1 MRQHANFG
9 GGVSCLA
16 VLTQV
21 TLRRRIAGFMIFLS
35 VIYLALVVR
44 LGYIQFAQGDE
55 LQEKALDQWT
65 RDIRVEPKRGIIYD
79 RNGRELAVSVS
90 VPTLVAI
97 PAEMKDPETT
107 AEKIA
112 GILGMDKQQ
121 IVDLL
126 RVRRAQVYVKR
137 KIEAEQANAIR
148 ELDLDGLYFTEE
160 SKRYYP
166 KQNLASQ
173 LLGFSGI
180 DSQGLEG
187 LELYYDKLLRGQPGR
202 IVTEKD
208 AGGRELPQGS
218 ETYLP
223 PENGLHLYL
232 TVDEVIQRII
242 ERELETAL
250 VENNAKSASAIVV
263 NPHTGEILA
272 MATKPD
278 YDPNHYADFAR
289 ELWRNKVITDAF
301 EPGSTFKIVTASAAL
316 EEGKVTESS
325 PFFDPG
331 YVKVATATIHCWK
344 HGGHGSETFLEA
356 VKASCNPVFVAL
368 GQRLGRDTLF
378 NYLKTFGFGQKSG
391 IDIAGDATGILFA
404 LDKVGPVELATT
416 AFGQGPAVTPIQQ
429 IMAVSVIANGGE
441 LVRPFVAKE
450 FRDEEGAVVQSNE
463 PEVKRRVIS
472 EETAKRMR
480 DILAYVIN
488 TDPPSKAAS
497 SEYMI
502 AAKTGTAQKIR
513 QGGVGYEEGR
523 YVASTIGFAPAN
535 DPAIALYVYVDEPR
549 GPNGYYG
556 GQVAAPVFG
565 RIAESVLRYL
575 DVPRSGAAPEPKHV
589 ELPELRGL
597 TVGEAQQKLVAQR
610 LSWSFSGQGERVV
623 EQFPLAKAQVPE
635 GQLVQLTLG
644 DEEPQTTLIELPE
657 LIGKSAADA
666 QEVVRRLGL
675 SASISGTGVVYEQS
689 PRPGTRVGLGEIVTI
704 RCRPS
709 TP

>member
-1 MRQHANFG
+1 M
-9 GGVSCLA
+9 SWLA

-35 VIYLALVVR
+35 VLYLALMVR
-44 LGYIQFAQGDE
+44 LAYIQFVQGDE

-97 PAEMKDPETT
+97 PAEVKDPTGT
-107 AEKIA
+107 AAKIA
-112 GILGMDKQQ
+112 GILGMEKQK
-121 IVDLL
+121 VAELL
-126 RVRRAQVYVKR
+126 STRRAQVYVKR

-160 SKRYYP
+160 SRRFYP

-187 LELYYDKLLRGQPGR
+187 LELYYDELLRGKPGR
-202 IVTEKD
+202 IVAEKD
-208 AGGRELPQGS
+208 AGGRELPQGA

-223 PENGLHLYL
+223 PEDGLNLYL
-232 TVDEVIQRII
+232 TIDEVIQRII

-250 VENNAKSASAIVV
+250 VENVAKSASALVV

-278 YDPNHYADFAR
+278 YDPNHYADFPR

-301 EPGSTFKIVTASAAL
+301 EPGSTFKIVTASAAI
-316 EEGKVTESS
+316 EEGKVSEGS

-331 YVKVATATIHCWK
+331 YVKVATAVIHCWR
-344 HGGHGSETFLEA
+344 HGGHGSQTFLEA
-356 VKASCNPVFVAL
+356 VKNSCNPVFVAL
-368 GQRLGRDTLF
+368 GQRLGKDTLF

-404 LDKVGPVELATT
+404 LDRVGPVELATT

-429 IMAVSVIANGGE
+429 LMAVSVIANGGN
-441 LVRPFVAKE
+441 LMRPYVAKE
-450 FRDEEGAVVQSNE
+450 FRDSESALVQSNE

-480 DILAYVIN
+480 DILTYVVN
-488 TDPPSKAAS
+488 DAPPSKAAS
-497 SEYMI
+497 TEYVI
-502 AAKTGTAQKIR
+502 AGKTGTAQKIR
-513 QGGVGYEEGR
+513 QGGVGYEDGR
-523 YVASTIGFAPAN
+523 YVASTIGFAPAD
-535 DPAIALYVYVDEPR
+535 DPKIALYVYVDEPK

-556 GQVAAPVFG
+556 GQVAAPVFS

-575 DVPRSGAAPEPKHV
+575 EVPRTGETSETKMV

-597 TVGEAQQKLVAQR
+597 TIGEAQRKLTAER
-610 LSWSFSGQGERVV
+610 LSWSVSGEGERVM

-635 GQLVQLTLG
+635 GHVIQIRLG
-644 DEEPQTTLIELPE
+644 NDRPQTTLIEVPDLV
-657 LIGKSAADA
+657 GKSAKDA
-666 QEVVRRLGL
+666 EGVLRGL
-675 SASISGTGVVYEQS
+675 RISPSVSGTGDVYEQS
-689 PRPGTRVGLGEIVTI
+689 PGPGTLVEVGATVTI
-704 RCRPS
+704 RCRPP

>member
-1 MRQHANFG
+1 M
-9 GGVSCLA
+9 A

-35 VIYLALVVR
+35 VIYLVLVGR
-44 LGYIQFAQGDE
+44 LGYIQFFQGDE
-55 LQEKALDQWT
+55 LQDKALDQWT

-97 PAEMKDPETT
+97 PAEIRDPQGT
-107 AEKIA
+107 AEKLA
-112 GILGMDKQQ
+112 AILGMGKQQ
-121 IVDLL
+121 IVDLITA
-126 RVRRAQVYVKR
+126 RRAQVYVKR

-160 SKRYYP
+160 SRRYYP

-187 LELYYDKLLRGQPGR
+187 LELYYDELLRGKPGR

-223 PENGLHLYL
+223 PENGYNLYL
-232 TVDEVIQRII
+232 TIDEVIQRIV

-263 NPHTGEILA
+263 DPNTGEVLA

-278 YDPNHYADFAR
+278 YDPNHYADYHR
-289 ELWRNKVITDAF
+289 DLWRNKVITDAF
-301 EPGSTFKIVTASAAL
+301 EPGSTFKIVTSSAAI

-331 YVKVATATIHCWK
+331 FVKVATATIHCWK
-344 HGGHGSETFLEA
+344 HGGHGSETFLQA

-378 NYLKTFGFGQKSG
+378 SYLKTFGFGQKSG
-391 IDIAGDATGILFA
+391 IDIAGDATGILFP
-404 LDKVGPVELATT
+404 LEKVGPVELATT

-429 IMAVSVIANGGE
+429 IMAVSVVANGGE
-441 LVRPFVAKE
+441 LMRPFLAKE
-450 FRDEEGAVVQSNE
+450 FRDEQGNLVQSNE

-488 TDPPSKAAS
+488 AEPPSKAAS
-497 SEYMI
+497 SEYVI

-513 QGGVGYEEGR
+513 KGGAGYDEGR
-523 YVASTIGFAPAN
+523 YVASTIGFAPAA
-535 DPAIALYVYVDEPR
+535 DPQIALYVYVDEPN

-575 DVPRSGAAPEPKHV
+575 EVPSSTSAAQPKMV

-597 TVGEAQQKLVAQR
+597 TVGEAQQRLVAEH
-610 LSWSFSGQGERVV
+610 LSWSTNGQGERVI
-623 EQFPLAKAQVPE
+623 EQFPLARAQVPE
-635 GQLVQLTLG
+635 GQVVQIRLG
-644 DEEPQTTLIELPE
+644 SDQPQTTLIAVPE
-657 LIGKSAADA
+657 LIGKSVQEA
-666 QEVVRRLGL
+666 QEILHKLGL
-675 SASISGTGVVYEQS
+675 NASLSGTGLVYDQN
-689 PRPGTRVGLGEIVTI
+689 PRPGTQVESGKTVAIK
-704 RCRPS
+704 CKPP